1 MIATFEETTFMCGLT
16 SNSSGRRVA
25 TTWAVVP
32 GTIQTA
38 SAATLPVSAGV
49 TQRARP
55 MEGSTDETTTAP
67 QRC

>member
-16 SNSSGRRVA
+16 SNSPGRRVA

-38 SAATLPVSAGV
+38 SAATPP
-49 TQRARP
+49 R
-55 MEGSTDETTTAP
+55 E
-67 QRC
+67 RCE